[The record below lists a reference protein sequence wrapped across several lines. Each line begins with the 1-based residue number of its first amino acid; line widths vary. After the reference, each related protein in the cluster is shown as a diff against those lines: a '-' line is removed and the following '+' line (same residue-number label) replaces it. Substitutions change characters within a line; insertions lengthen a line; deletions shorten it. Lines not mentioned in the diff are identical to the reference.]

1 MRIISGKLKG
11 SKIRFIKN
19 TSTRPL
25 KDSVKENIFNIINH
39 SKKINVEIKRAN
51 ILDIYSGIG
60 SFGLECI
67 SREAE
72 KVTFVERDI
81 EAVKILNQ
89 NINHLSAFKNAKI
102 FNNRI
107 EDFIKKKVLDKYDI
121 IFLDPPFAD
130 KNIISNLKAL
140 KLKKIYK
147 REHILIIHRSVYSKE
162 NLDLIINQTIIKT
175 YGKSKII
182 FGNFY

>member
-102 FNNRI
+102 FNNKI
-107 EDFIKKKVLDKYDI
+107 EDFIKKK
-121 IFLDPPFAD
+121 
-130 KNIISNLKAL
+130 NSW
-140 KLKKIYK
+140 
-147 REHILIIHRSVYSKE
+147 
-162 NLDLIINQTIIKT
+162 
-175 YGKSKII
+175 
-182 FGNFY
+182 